1 MSDGQKEFRDWMNS
15 QSGYI
20 GKENKAAWWDNWNK
34 SKASRGIMQ
43 NYATNPGGSFNI
55 SGTGEQQ
62 QEIAANLS
70 QVGAQTGQ
78 NLFQTGQQQ
87 QDYYQSLQS
96 RRNGGDAVAAHLMN
110 QRNRNMANMGRQF
123 AGKGVAGGVAG
134 AAMNSAQNDADSS
147 VNASLQKNA
156 RQNDLDLMNYVKR
169 QQKVE
174 GSALAAGKDAGLA
187 NDINV
192 DTGSGITVICGELHR
207 QGIMGL
213 DIYVLDAQFGDYLVE
228 NDPFVMIGYMTWA
241 PYIVRGMR
249 KSKIFS
255 KFIAFFGMAW
265 ANEMAGRE
273 NILGKAI
280 MAVGMP
286 TCRVIGK
293 LHFKFFFGNVAR
305 A

>member
-1 MSDGQKEFRDWMNS
+1 MSDGQAEFKKWMDS

-34 SKASRGIMQ
+34 NKQSQGMMQ
-43 NYATNPGGSFNI
+43 DYIQNPGSKFYMT
-55 SGTGEQQ
+55 GTGEQQ
-62 QEIAANLS
+62 QEQAAALS

-96 RRNGGDAVAAHLMN
+96 RRNGGDAVAAHMMN

-147 VNASLQKNA
+147 VASQKQNFG
-156 RQNDLDLMNYVKR
+156 RQNDNDLYNYVKK

-174 GSALAAGKDAGLA
+174 GAALAGGKDAGLA

-192 DTGSGITVICGELHR
+192 DTGTGITVICTELHR
-207 QGIMGL
+207 QGFMDDETYHYDHLFGLHIREHMPEAMVGYTFLATPVVKLMQKSALVTHFVALFALPWAKYMSGKESVFGALIMHTGL
-213 DIYVLDAQFGDYLVE
+213 
-228 NDPFVMIGYMTWA
+228 PFCSMV
-241 PYIVRGMR
+241 
-249 KSKIFS
+249 
-255 KFIAFFGMAW
+255 
-265 ANEMAGRE
+265 
-273 NILGKAI
+273 
-280 MAVGMP
+280 
-286 TCRVIGK
+286 GK
-293 LHFKFFFGNVAR
+293 LLPRKFAR
-305 A
+305 V